1 MAQFKQN
8 AERQARNGNNFR
20 VGRIGLGH
28 PGRYGQWPTVG
39 TPHHIVG
46 FVVTV
51 IYPDH
56 RQAVRPQGMKAIVD
70 RDFSGVLFVGSMSF
84 NRSRL

>member
-1 MAQFKQN
+1 
-8 AERQARNGNNFR
+8 
-20 VGRIGLGH
+20 
-28 PGRYGQWPTVG
+28 
-39 TPHHIVG
+39 
-46 FVVTV
+46 VTV

-84 NRSRL
+84 NR